1 MGVVV
6 AGIALLGRKFGKK
19 LVYPSLRSAR
29 CVEKLMVLMGTARR
43 VYDLLH
49 TLRRTTP
56 GGTTHM

>member
-1 MGVVV
+1 M